1 MPRMSICVIGKL
13 GLTNGGKRGIIE
25 SGTNA
30 VPAVNRKHRPKPAQ
44 SCGSVVS
51 ICRLCL
57 SLTLEPAHAI
67 ERVFCFQKGEREMD
81 EKQRYGL
88 ANLINCLI
96 AKQSQIMEW
105 RAIGNDERKA
115 EALDQRK
122 NIEQAIISFVDSLVT
137 RDSDDLDLDYDSG
150 GIVG

>member
-1 MPRMSICVIGKL
+1 
-13 GLTNGGKRGIIE
+13 
-25 SGTNA
+25 
-30 VPAVNRKHRPKPAQ
+30 
-44 SCGSVVS
+44 
-51 ICRLCL
+51 
-57 SLTLEPAHAI
+57 
-67 ERVFCFQKGEREMD
+67 MD